1 MDFVP
6 KTYIFLSLRK
16 LFIIRLTDFATFEY
30 YIITKK
36 VIEIGG
42 YVEILYSD
50 AKVERICNDGRAA
63 LKFFGGDKSL
73 VESLFARMQMLRF
86 VPTLEDIISAGN
98 KMRFHNLHNQGK
110 RRFEGLYAIDVK
122 TIKQPWRIII
132 QPLDDNKEPL
142 KEHNIDVVAEFVRI
156 IEIEEISKH
165 YE

>member
-1 MDFVP
+1 
-6 KTYIFLSLRK
+6 
-16 LFIIRLTDFATFEY
+16 
-30 YIITKK
+30 
-36 VIEIGG
+36 
-42 YVEILYSD
+42 
-50 AKVERICNDGRAA
+50 
-63 LKFFGGDKSL
+63 
-73 VESLFARMQMLRF
+73 MLRF